1 MTVLIDRARLPQT
14 RGRFTAAVVSPN
26 PHLRETLARTLRALG
41 AAEVEA
47 MSHAGQARR
56 LGRGR
61 PGAVVVAEATLPDG
75 SGIGV
80 VQELRALGW
89 SRSVVLS
96 TSSDPFA
103 VRAAVAAGVRC
114 YVVTSR
120 QAAVPDPQARATLDQ
135 LSAREVEVLQLV
147 ADGRSNKDVG
157 EALGLSALTV
167 KSHLARIARKLGTGD
182 RAEMVAMAL
191 RGELIR

>member
-14 RGRFTAAVVSPN
+14 RGRFTAAVVGPN

-41 AAEVEA
+41 AAEVEG
-47 MSHAGQARR
+47 MSHAAQARR

-61 PGAVVVAEATLPDG
+61 PGSVVVVEAQLPDG
-75 SGIGV
+75 SGIGL

-89 SRSVVLS
+89 TRSVVLS
-96 TSSDPFA
+96 TNADPFA
-103 VRAAVAAGVRC
+103 VRGAVAAGVRC

-120 QAAVPDPQARATLDQ
+120 AAAAQDPQARATLDQ
-135 LSAREVEVLQLV
+135 LSAREIEVLQLV